1 MGRGTFREGCSFR
14 EAWKVQRKSQG
25 KARWGAVGMD
35 RGGLTGV
42 LTGKAGACGCGRS
55 SWGPWLAALP
65 REAEGPGGRGGEI
78 GFGQAGLDP
87 PGRQPG
93 EGPGGGRLRLR
104 DEERCSG
111 QKGGSRSPSGATP
124 RQRWQPSLR
133 GRVHSCCSPLGPRA
147 GRSALV
153 PSRPSVQPLAASPQA
168 HGAGRPDT
176 RLAAGGHSPAPV
188 ASRCWTAGWTWR
200 GHGRR

>member
-1 MGRGTFREGCSFR
+1 MPGEGSRPREGWSWAEDPGPER
-14 EAWKVQRKSQG
+14 AGHLQSLHVDLASRLVGAQWGGERSGRAAASEEPWKVQRKSQG

-42 LTGKAGACGCGRS
+42 LTGKAGAWGCDQS

-93 EGPGGGRLRLR
+93 EGPGGGGLRLR

-111 QKGGSRSPSGATP
+111 QKGGSRSPSGAA
-124 RQRWQPSLR
+124 
-133 GRVHSCCSPLGPRA
+133 PLGPPLGKGGSRA
-147 GRSALV
+147 
-153 PSRPSVQPLAASPQA
+153 
-168 HGAGRPDT
+168 
-176 RLAAGGHSPAPV
+176 
-188 ASRCWTAGWTWR
+188 
-200 GHGRR
+200 